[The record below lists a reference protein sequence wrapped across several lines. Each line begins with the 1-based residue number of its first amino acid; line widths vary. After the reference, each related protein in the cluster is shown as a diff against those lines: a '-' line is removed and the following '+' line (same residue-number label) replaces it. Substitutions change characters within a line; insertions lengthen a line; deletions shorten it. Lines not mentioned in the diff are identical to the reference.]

1 MENLNGKELEFEVL
15 AKSIQASCLR
25 LNLLL
30 DRDKIQHQFKKSGW
44 YILNKD
50 NVELRQRLK
59 MLRKE
64 TLLLEKLIVK
74 YNTKQ
79 Q

>member
-30 DRDKIQHQFKKSGW
+30 DRDRIQHQFEESGW
-44 YILNKD
+44 YLPNKD

-74 YNTKQ
+74 
-79 Q
+79 